1 MRNSNKN
8 RGGDLNA
15 MPMLL
20 TPAQTVAALEA
31 RGTTQW
37 GGGAG
42 QRIVWRCWGDGP
54 ALLLLHGGSGSWTHW
69 FRNIPD
75 LARDHRVIVPD
86 LPGLGDSD
94 YDSSL
99 TTTEIVAQRVAR
111 DLRDILGGA
120 DVSIVG
126 FSFGSMVGGYLAR
139 DLPRQVNA
147 LVLVGAV
154 GMGLRRDPVP
164 MQSWRTL
171 TNEAARL
178 AAHRAN
184 LATLMV
190 HDPTKIDDFTL
201 YLQQSNAERTRLR
214 TRRLPRDNNPLAE
227 ALANTRV
234 PLAGIWGENDVTAAP
249 YLDDRRTFLQALR
262 PHVPFHLV
270 PGVGHWVQF
279 EGAGAFNAILRDVLQ
294 ELLPAQ
300 NKTTVERTHG

>member
-1 MRNSNKN
+1 MRNPRKN
-8 RGGDLNA
+8 RGDDLNV
-15 MPMLL
+15 MPIVS

-31 RGTTQW
+31 RGTMQW
-37 GGGAG
+37 TGDAG
-42 QRIVWRCWGDGP
+42 KRIAWHWWGEGP

-86 LPGLGDSD
+86 LPGSGDSD

-111 DLRDILGGA
+111 HLPDILGDA

-139 DLPRQVNA
+139 DLPQQVKA

-171 TNEAARL
+171 TNESARL

-184 LATLMV
+184 LAALML
-190 HDPTKIDDFTL
+190 HDPARIDDLTL

-227 ALANTRV
+227 ALTDTRV
-234 PLAGIWGENDVTAAP
+234 PLAGIWGEQDVTAAP

-262 PHVPFHLV
+262 PHVPFHLI
-270 PGVGHWVQF
+270 PGIGHWVQF
-279 EGAGAFNAILRDVLQ
+279 EGADAFNATLRDVLK
-294 ELLPAQ
+294 ELLPVQ
-300 NKTTVERTHG
+300 NKMTAERTHG

>member
-1 MRNSNKN
+1 M
-8 RGGDLNA
+8 NA
-15 MPMLL
+15 IPKLL
-20 TPAQTVAALEA
+20 SPAETVAALEA
-31 RGTTQW
+31 RGTTHW
-37 GGGAG
+37 GGEAG
-42 QRIVWRCWGDGP
+42 QRIVWRWWGKGP

-75 LARDHRVIVPD
+75 LARDHRVIAPD
-86 LPGLGDSD
+86 LPGLGESD
-94 YDSSL
+94 YDPGL

-111 DLRDILGGA
+111 DLPDILGGA

-139 DLPRQVNA
+139 DLPQQVKA

-184 LATLMV
+184 LEVLMV
-190 HDPTKIDDFTL
+190 HDPAKIDELTL
-201 YLQQSNAERTRLR
+201 YLQKSNAERTRLR

-227 ALANTRV
+227 TLTETRV
-234 PLAGIWGENDVTAAP
+234 PPGGIWGEQDVTAAP

-262 PHVPFHLV
+262 PHVPFHLI
-270 PGVGHWVQF
+270 PGIGHWVQF
-279 EGAGAFNAILRDVLQ
+279 EGADAFNATLRDVLQ
-294 ELLPAQ
+294 ELLPVQ
-300 NKTTVERTHG
+300 NKMTAERTHG